1 MNFPIVFLF
10 VSSSALRT
18 LQSIYFFSFLLLI
31 AWVVA
36 QVTLYI
42 NRLFLNVLGMKI
54 LHKMGVLD
62 RYKC

>member
-10 VSSSALRT
+10 VSSSVLGT
-18 LQSIYFFSFLLLI
+18 LQSIFCSFLLLI

-54 LHKMGVLD
+54 LHKMWVF
-62 RYKC
+62 